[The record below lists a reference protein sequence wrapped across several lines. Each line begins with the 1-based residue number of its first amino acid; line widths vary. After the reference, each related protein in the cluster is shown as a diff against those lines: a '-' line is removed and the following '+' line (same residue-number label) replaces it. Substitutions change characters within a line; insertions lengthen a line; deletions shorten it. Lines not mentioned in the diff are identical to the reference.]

1 MATMTAQFELNN
13 PYAKYGLKRKPTFEE
28 IVGLISDDKKALQPL
43 PNREATRFRNSPEG
57 SFFDGADAMELLKE
71 QQGRIL
77 DRQMRDAILRRRTQD
92 NNLTHHLERHRES
105 GSSGNSVIEEFGTAP
120 NTARTQ
126 GAQGSGLDAETSMRE
141 QAELRR
147 QEQVSQ
153 GFGQRLREGAQT
165 LMSSFIRASPPARS
179 ISSDKEFVDSQRQEV
194 FAGEATA
201 SAGIPPQSP
210 PSLPA
215 PPMTYEYDD
224 NTNIRYWRSQSVD
237 KIKFQFFIRGI
248 EVPEPE
254 EVEEELKIKG
264 RGRRRTYKEY
274 LEDLVQDT
282 IDNNGWKNKP
292 TQEEYEERLQ
302 QWLNKKKGKGK
313 GGSLSSSVAEGAREG
328 AKALAKATVAKGGE
342 MLVRRA
348 FGV

>member
-1 MATMTAQFELNN
+1 
-13 PYAKYGLKRKPTFEE
+13 
-28 IVGLISDDKKALQPL
+28 
-43 PNREATRFRNSPEG
+43 
-57 SFFDGADAMELLKE
+57 MELLKE

-92 NNLTHHLERHRES
+92 NNLKYHLERHRES

-120 NTARTQ
+120 NTAR
-126 GAQGSGLDAETSMRE
+126 AQGSGLDAETSMRE

-165 LMSSFIRASPPARS
+165 LMSSSIRPRPEVHSL
-179 ISSDKEFVDSQRQEV
+179 SSDEEFVDSQGQEV
-194 FAGEATA
+194 FAGQATA
-201 SAGIPPQSP
+201 SAGIPPQTP

-254 EVEEELKIKG
+254 EVGEELKLKG
-264 RGRRRTYKEY
+264 KGRRRTYKEY

-342 MLVRRA
+342 MLYSKKSIWSLII
-348 FGV
+348 FLI